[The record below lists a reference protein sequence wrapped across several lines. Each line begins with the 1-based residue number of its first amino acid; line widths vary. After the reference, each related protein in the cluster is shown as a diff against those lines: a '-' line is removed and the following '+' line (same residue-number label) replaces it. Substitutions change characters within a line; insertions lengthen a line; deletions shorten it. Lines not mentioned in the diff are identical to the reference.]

1 MINLFTMA
9 GEKDTK
15 RHKAILA
22 VSKDPYK
29 LAKGNPLINAS
40 FDITAIQFKILL
52 HMISKVDMSLEDFQ
66 PITIQISEFQKF
78 ANINTKAIYEV
89 IEAQAEK
96 LKNKSIF
103 YEDDEVKLSTNLLS
117 SWKYHKKKG
126 CYTFRFDPE
135 LKPFLLDLKENFT
148 VYDIRN
154 IIQLNS
160 AYAIRFF
167 EFCKQFE
174 NLGRFEMQ
182 IDEIKHLFKIEAK
195 YKNYYDFKKYVIE
208 QARKELKT
216 YSELYFDIDKEV
228 KQSRKVVALRFKIVK
243 NRKKF
248 EQKELID
255 ITPNPELT
263 EDVKRI
269 HSLVSE
275 YIAVEVVEK
284 WLTEYPIEQITIGVN
299 YTLEQVKA
307 KKVKDVAGYLQTM
320 VASTSLFEEESK
332 KQQVK
337 NEIKAKERLVKARVE
352 QERQRE
358 QEQQQL
364 QSEFHSA
371 KETFAIEKIEKES
384 DGLRKEFMLYL
395 KGRKEKGDFLS
406 ALSLDSYQ
414 RNTSY
419 QKDSKEEF
427 IFNVKK
433 GGSFAA
439 STITYLVGLYQSEFE
454 PIRTAYLEKAKRLHI
469 TLE

>member
-1 MINLFTMA
+1 MA
-9 GEKDTK
+9 GEKDSK
-15 RHKAILA
+15 RQKAILA

-89 IEAQAEK
+89 IETQAEK
-96 LKNKSIF
+96 LKNKSIL
-103 YEDDEVKLSTNLLS
+103 YEDDEVRLSTNLLS

-182 IDEIKHLFKIEAK
+182 VDEIKHLFKIEAK

-216 YSELYFDIDKEV
+216 YSELYFDIDKEI

-243 NRKKF
+243 NKKKF
-248 EQKELID
+248 VQKELID
-255 ITPNPELT
+255 ITPNLENTDLID
-263 EDVKRI
+263 DVKRI

-275 YIAVEVVEK
+275 YISVEVVEK
-284 WLTEYPIEQITIGVN
+284 WLTQYPVEQINIGIN
-299 YTLEQVKA
+299 YTFEQA
-307 KKVKDVAGYLQTM
+307 KKKKINDIAGYLQTM
-320 VASTSLFEEESK
+320 VASKSLFDEENK
-332 KQQVK
+332 KLQVK
-337 NEIKAKERLVKARVE
+337 NEIKVKEQLAKARVDR
-352 QERQRE
+352 ERQK
-358 QEQQQL
+358 EQQQQEL
-364 QSEFHSA
+364 LSEFYSV
-371 KETFAIEKIEKES
+371 KENFVVDKIEKGS
-384 DGLRKEFMLYL
+384 DALRQEFILYL
-395 KGRKEKGDFLS
+395 RSRKEKGDFLS

-414 RNTSY
+414 SNTSY
-419 QKDSKEEF
+419 SKNSKEEF
-427 IFNVKK
+427 IFNVRK

-439 STITYLVGLYQSEFE
+439 SVITYLVGLYQEEFDS
-454 PIRTAYLEKAKRLHI
+454 IRTKYSERAKLLNIFLE
-469 TLE
+469 

>member
-1 MINLFTMA
+1 MV
-9 GEKDTK
+9 GEKDDK

-89 IEAQAEK
+89 IEVQAEK

-103 YEDDEVKLSTNLLS
+103 YEDEEVRISTNLLS

-167 EFCKQFE
+167 ELCKQFE

-182 IDEIKHLFKIEAK
+182 VNEIKHLFKIEDK
-195 YKNYYDFKKYVIE
+195 YKNYYDFKKNVIE
-208 QARKELKT
+208 QARKELKS

-228 KQSRKVVALRFKIVK
+228 KEGRKVASLRFKIVK
-243 NRKKF
+243 NKKKF
-248 EQKELID
+248 ERKGLID
-255 ITPNPELT
+255 ITPHADNSAVST
-263 EDVKRI
+263 DAQTI
-269 HSLVSE
+269 HSMISSYVS
-275 YIAVEVVEK
+275 VEVVEK
-284 WLTEYPIEQITIGVN
+284 WLALYPIEQINVGIS
-299 YTLEQVKA
+299 YTLEQAQA
-307 KKVKDVAGYLQTM
+307 KKIKDVAGYLQTM
-320 VASTSLFEEESK
+320 VASKSLYEEEVK
-332 KQQVK
+332 KQRLKDEVK
-337 NEIKAKERLVKARVE
+337 IKERAQKAQVDQQQQLE
-352 QERQRE
+352 L
-358 QEQQQL
+358 EQQQL
-364 QSEFHSA
+364 RSDFHRA
-371 KETFAIEKIEKES
+371 KEEFAIEKIEHGNDS
-384 DGLRKEFMLYL
+384 LRKDCIKYL
-395 KGRKEKGDFLS
+395 THRKEKGDFLS
-406 ALSLDSYQ
+406 GLSLDNYKTNSLY
-414 RNTSY
+414 T
-419 QKDSKEEF
+419 KGSKEEF
-427 IFNVKK
+427 IFNIKN

-439 STITYLVGLYQSEFE
+439 SMITYLVGNLYKEEFD
-454 PIRTAYLEKAKRLHI
+454 PIRAMYVEKANRLNI
-469 TLE
+469 ILE

>member
-1 MINLFTMA
+1 MA
-9 GEKDTK
+9 SEKDDK

-29 LAKGNPLINAS
+29 LAKGNPLINSS

-89 IEAQAEK
+89 IEVQAEK

-103 YEDDEVKLSTNLLS
+103 YEDDEIRLSTNLLS

-154 IIQLNS
+154 IIQLDS

-167 EFCKQFE
+167 ELCKQFE

-182 IDEIKHLFKIEAK
+182 VNEIKHLFKIEDK

-208 QARKELKT
+208 QARKELKS
-216 YSELYFDIDKEV
+216 YSELYFDIDKEI
-228 KQSRKVVALRFKIVK
+228 KQGRKVASLRFKIIK
-243 NRKKF
+243 NKKKF
-248 EQKELID
+248 ERKDLID
-255 ITPNPELT
+255 ITPPAEHNNESN
-263 EDVKRI
+263 DVQII
-269 HSLVSE
+269 HSLVSN
-275 YIAVEVVEK
+275 YVAVEVVEK
-284 WLTEYPIEQITIGVN
+284 WLSLYPMEQINIGIS

-307 KKVKDVAGYLQTM
+307 NKIKDVGGYLQTM
-320 VASTSLFEEESK
+320 VASKSLYEEEVK
-332 KQQVK
+332 KKKLKEEVRVK
-337 NEIKAKERLVKARVE
+337 ERMVKAKVDQQQQLEL
-352 QERQRE
+352 
-358 QEQQQL
+358 EQQQL
-364 QSEFHSA
+364 RSDFHNA
-371 KETFAIEKIEKES
+371 KESFTIEKIENGNEE
-384 DGLRKEFMLYL
+384 LRSNFIQYL
-395 KGRKEKGDFLS
+395 QIRKDKGDFLS
-406 ALSLDSYQ
+406 ALSLDNYKTDPLYPK
-414 RNTSY
+414 N
-419 QKDSKEEF
+419 SKEEF
-427 IFNVKK
+427 IFNIKN

-439 STITYLVGLYQSEFE
+439 SMITYIVDNLYKEEFE
-454 PIRTAYLEKAKRLHI
+454 PIRVTYLTKGKELNI
-469 TLE
+469 FVD

>member
-1 MINLFTMA
+1 MA
-9 GEKDTK
+9 GEKETK

-96 LKNKSIF
+96 LKNKSIL

-228 KQSRKVVALRFKIVK
+228 KQSRKVVALRFKIIK

-248 EQKELID
+248 EQKEFID
-255 ITPNPELT
+255 ITPDSETNKLSE
-263 EDVKRI
+263 EVKMI
-269 HSLVSE
+269 HSLVSD
-275 YIAVEVVEK
+275 YVSIDTVEK
-284 WLTEYPIEQITIGVN
+284 WMSQYPSEQISIGVK
-299 YTLEQVKA
+299 YTLEQA
-307 KKVKDVAGYLQTM
+307 KIRKIKDVAGYLQTM
-320 VASTSLFEEESK
+320 VASKSLVEEESK
-332 KQQVK
+332 NQQLK
-337 NEIKAKERLVKARVE
+337 NEIKAKERLAKARVE
-352 QERQRE
+352 QEKQIE
-358 QEQQQL
+358 QEKQQIL
-364 QSEFHSA
+364 SEFYSA
-371 KETFAIEKIEKES
+371 KEFFAIEKIELGRETLTKEI
-384 DGLRKEFMLYL
+384 LLYL
-395 KGRKEKGDFLS
+395 KDRKEKGDFLS
-406 ALSLDSYQ
+406 ALSLDNYQ
-414 RNTSY
+414 RNPSFS
-419 QKDSKEEF
+419 KDSKEEF
-427 IFNVKK
+427 IFNIKK

-439 STITYLVGLYQSEFE
+439 STITYLVGLYQPEFE
-454 PIRTAYLEKAKRLHI
+454 PIRTKYLEKAKSLNVN
-469 TLE
+469 LE

>member
-1 MINLFTMA
+1 MA

-96 LKNKSIF
+96 LKNKSIL

-228 KQSRKVVALRFKIVK
+228 KQSRKVVALRFKIIK

-248 EQKELID
+248 EQKEFID
-255 ITPNPELT
+255 ITPDIETNKLS
-263 EDVKRI
+263 EDVKMI
-269 HSLVSE
+269 HSLVSD
-275 YIAVEVVEK
+275 YVSIDTVEK
-284 WLTEYPIEQITIGVN
+284 WMSQYPLEQISIGVK
-299 YTLEQVKA
+299 YTLEQA
-307 KKVKDVAGYLQTM
+307 KIRKIKDVAGYLQTM
-320 VASTSLFEEESK
+320 VASKSLVEEESK
-332 KQQVK
+332 NQQLK
-337 NEIKAKERLVKARVE
+337 NEIKAKERLAKARVE
-352 QERQRE
+352 QEQQNE
-358 QEQQQL
+358 QEKQQIL
-364 QSEFHSA
+364 SEFYSA
-371 KETFAIEKIEKES
+371 KELFAIEKIELGRES
-384 DGLRKEFMLYL
+384 LTKKIILYL
-395 KGRKEKGDFLS
+395 KDRKEKGDFLS

-414 RNTSY
+414 RNPSFS
-419 QKDSKEEF
+419 KDSKEEF
-427 IFNVKK
+427 IFNIKK

-439 STITYLVGLYQSEFE
+439 SAITYLVGLYQPEFE
-454 PIRTAYLEKAKRLHI
+454 PIRTKYLEKAKSLNVH
-469 TLE
+469 LE